1 MNNYIG
7 LAVRQYEE
15 MQRGKRR
22 SIRERSI
29 RKIEKDAFKELVREY
44 PELYDYYIRLR
55 ETDVDKIRSQSLA
68 ELNEQIE
75 KLCVASQKIISLFKN
90 LNYQTNEQLTAREEA
105 KARLRFFK
113 HIIEDCFSES
123 EYLYSEQVVKA
134 AGYEELLGES
144 IYLIDCRNDNKKSA
158 SIA

>member
-75 KLCVASQKIISLFKN
+75 KLCVASQNIISILIYNGVNGVDIFKYR
-90 LNYQTNEQLTAREEA
+90 LCKRRGKSKTEIFQT
-105 KARLRFFK
+105 
-113 HIIEDCFSES
+113 
-123 EYLYSEQVVKA
+123 YY
-134 AGYEELLGES
+134 
-144 IYLIDCRNDNKKSA
+144 
-158 SIA
+158 